1 MKFEVPKESLLNGIN
16 SIIGVVE
23 RKQSMPILSHLLI
36 TLSDRGICIT
46 GTDLEVQ
53 VEVFI
58 DANTTGED
66 RITLPGRKLFDICR
80 SLPDGSV
87 ISIHGEPGKIKVNSG
102 TSKFSLAPLEP
113 NEFPLMPTGDS
124 LNTINIDS
132 GNFLNLLAK
141 TSFSMANQDVRHYLN
156 GVMLQVKEGRLNAV
170 ATDGHRLAI
179 SSCNLKDD
187 TGTDFNIIIPRKAV
201 IELQKILVSGNNI
214 QINAEKNQIS
224 VKQADKNL
232 ISKIIEGNFPDYTR
246 VIPVSPTII
255 VIADRKDLKQSLQRA
270 SILSNEKYKGIRIN
284 INKNQLL
291 ISATN
296 PEHEEAEESLEVD
309 FSGDPLEVGFN
320 VSYLIDVLN
329 VIQEDEVTLSLVDS
343 SSSCLISGV
352 KNKEDIYVVM
362 PMRL

>member
-232 ISKIIEGNFPDYTR
+232 ISKIKKTN
-246 VIPVSPTII
+246 
-255 VIADRKDLKQSLQRA
+255 
-270 SILSNEKYKGIRIN
+270 SIK
-284 INKNQLL
+284 
-291 ISATN
+291 
-296 PEHEEAEESLEVD
+296 
-309 FSGDPLEVGFN
+309 
-320 VSYLIDVLN
+320 
-329 VIQEDEVTLSLVDS
+329 
-343 SSSCLISGV
+343 
-352 KNKEDIYVVM
+352 
-362 PMRL
+362 